1 MNTRRAL
8 GIRTFAIAIAI
19 GTAAAATALAA
30 DTNRPTALPQS
41 HDYQRVLRGYMGTL
55 TTKDFEHGVTN
66 LVGPQ
71 GSTND
76 PEYLYRI
83 YVYTL
88 LSQPLVGTK
97 RGVPAVN
104 TPPELFTLAAIETT
118 NGVMRVPVYPEALM
132 SFVQWDHA
140 GNPFHDSRALKL
152 RAFVSASVN
161 LMMFDDHLERTPS
174 ARRSDWS
181 GYQLVCAAMPYPG
194 FRDLLPPNVRQAFEA
209 GLLKLARQVIAYGP
223 RGEEPH
229 MDMTVP
235 VGLWY
240 VSRACHDPQ
249 LAKEAEDYARKLLA
263 DPGHFHPA
271 GYHVERGGLDVGFAG
286 MANWFTCWLALATDW
301 PFARDAVARSYRLRS
316 HLMLPEPDGKLTG
329 PTHFNTR
336 LDTPASA
343 DQWDFANREHGAAMI
358 TDEAAWTVKMPTP
371 EQLSNAPAARASA
384 FNGQLSENPAGLGRT
399 GKSHFLHND
408 EIQLGPWRHYMWP
421 SWNFPASVNFSY
433 ELCRTNAYAHRLEL
447 EKAHSPFLKSPFL
460 RDGTFVR
467 SFAGAFVAAR
477 QPAYSVILHTGPVG
491 RQDPGD
497 GLYQFSGPLGF
508 GGGQLSAFWTP
519 QTGSIILGR
528 RRGMHWEQSF
538 DTNAEWRLWPI
549 HAVSGC
555 TADGKVFTSARILDL
570 AVTNT
575 LAAGGGTVQVNG
587 VISGDQL
594 AQTNVLTG
602 ALDYRRT
609 FTIGPESLRVETRI
623 SGDGKDSVAEL
634 VETIPVFLRD
644 LLLNT
649 NVPVT
654 IEFQAGG
661 KWVPA
666 TADYQAKVKAVK
678 LTRYSGAVQIAFDQP
693 QRVKLSP
700 VEWRDTFITRAVCRN
715 VTIDLLGGNGKPAA
729 LREAR
734 TVKYE
739 IAPIPK

>member
-1 MNTRRAL
+1 MRGLRSMGL
-8 GIRTFAIAIAI
+8 AIAI
-19 GTAAAATALAA
+19 GASAAATAFAA
-30 DTNRPTALPQS
+30 DTNRPAALPQA
-41 HDYQRVLRGYMGTL
+41 HDYQRVLRAYMGTL
-55 TTKDFEHGVTN
+55 TAKDFDHGVTN

-83 YVYTL
+83 YIYTL
-88 LSQPLVGTK
+88 MSQPLVGTK

-104 TPPELFTLAAIETT
+104 TPPALFTLAAIETT

-181 GYQLVCAAMPYPG
+181 GYQLVCAAMPYLG
-194 FRDLLPPNVRQAFEA
+194 FRDLLPTNVRQAFEA
-209 GLLKLARQVIAYGP
+209 GLLKLARQIIAYGP
-223 RGEEPH
+223 RAEEPH

-240 VSRACHDPQ
+240 ASRACHDPQ

-301 PFARDAVARSYRLRS
+301 PFARDAVERSYRLRS

-358 TDEAAWTVKMPTP
+358 TDEAAWMVKMPTP

-384 FNGQLSENPAGLGRT
+384 FNGQLNENPRAVAGQNIFQ
-399 GKSHFLHND
+399 SNA
-408 EIQLGPWRHYMWP
+408 EIVNSPWRHYMWP

-447 EKAHSPFLKSPFL
+447 EKARSPLLQSPFL

-467 SFAGAFVAAR
+467 DFAGAFVVAK
-477 QPAYSVILHTGPVG
+477 QPTYSVILHTGPVG
-491 RQDPGD
+491 RQDLND
-497 GLYQFSGPLGF
+497 GLYQFNGPLGF

-519 QTGSIILGR
+519 RTGSIILGR
-528 RRGMHWEQSF
+528 RRGMHWDQSF
-538 DTNAEWRLWPI
+538 DTNAAWRLWPI

-555 TADGKVFTSARILDL
+555 TPEGKVFTSARILNL
-570 AVTNT
+570 AVTNAIAKDRST
-575 LAAGGGTVQVNG
+575 AQVSG
-587 VISGDQL
+587 SISGDQL
-594 AQTNVLTG
+594 GQTNVLAG
-602 ALDYRRT
+602 ALGYRRM
-609 FTIGPESLRVETRI
+609 FTIGEKSLRVETHV
-623 SGDGKDSVAEL
+623 SGDGKDRVSEL
-634 VETIPVFLRD
+634 YETIPVFLRD

-654 IEFQAGG
+654 IEFQVGG

-678 LTRYSGAVQIAFDQP
+678 LTRYSGAVQISFDQP

-700 VEWRDTFITRAVCRN
+700 AEWADTFITRAICRN
-715 VTIDLLGGNGKPAA
+715 VMIDLLNSGGQSEA
-729 LREAR
+729 LLKAR